1 MLKRIF
7 SILLLLAITSCVK
20 DVDFDQVDDLSIS
33 PVLESSLIFFDFP
46 ASEFEEPT
54 GTAIVTVGDDLEL
67 DVFNDEFL
75 RDNLIKVE
83 FFFEITNSIDRSFRS
98 DIIMFDENDQITYA
112 FAIDVTPNGNNEEIT
127 THTEVFEDALLE
139 QLKNTVRLELILS
152 MFPSTTGIPLN
163 QNSPGNIKMR
173 SKATLFFQIDTEDN

>member
-1 MLKRIF
+1 MLKRI
-7 SILLLLAITSCVK
+7 IPVLLLLIVTSCVK
-20 DVDFDQVDDLSIS
+20 DVDFDQVDDISIS

-75 RDNLIKVE
+75 RDNLIKAE
-83 FFFEITNSIDRSFRS
+83 FFFEITNSIDRSFRA
-98 DIIMFDENDQITYA
+98 DIIMYDENDQITYA
-112 FAIDVTPNGNNEEIT
+112 FAIDVTPNGNTEVIT
-127 THTEVFEDALLE
+127 THTELFEDALLE
-139 QLKNTVRLELILS
+139 QLKNTIRLELVLN
-152 MFPSTTGIPLN
+152 MFPSASGIPLN

-173 SKATLFFQIDTEDN
+173 SKATLFFLIDTEDN

>member
-1 MLKRIF
+1 MLKKI
-7 SILLLLAITSCVK
+7 IPLLLLFMITSCVK
-20 DVDFDQVDDLSIS
+20 DVDFEQAEDFSIS

-75 RDNLIKVE
+75 RDNLIKAE
-83 FFFEITNSIDRSFRS
+83 FFFEITNSIDRSFRA
-98 DIIMFDENDQITYA
+98 DVIMYDENDQITYA
-112 FAIDVTPNGNNEEIT
+112 FDIDVAPDGNNEVIT

-139 QLKNTVRLELILS
+139 QLKNTVRLELILN
-152 MFPSTTGIPLN
+152 MFPSVTGIPLN
-163 QNSPGNIKMR
+163 QNSQGNIKMR
-173 SKATLFFQIDTEDN
+173 SKVTLFFQINSEDN